1 MSTLQLLIAR
11 HMSNHS
17 FNEVM
22 EAIFPCLIQQFSF
35 GLIFFLLHFLL
46 FQNPQLSYSD
56 KELFNQL
63 HFENLYLTTTVFYIT
78 IPDKRMKK
86 FSFFKKIRELL
97 MSVFIFGSFF
107 PIIVLDIVISVQKKK
122 KN

>member
-1 MSTLQLLIAR
+1 MIISLVLPFFSHVFPVDNLDHVSTLQLLIAR

-17 FNEVM
+17 FNEIM

-46 FQNPQLSYSD
+46 FQNLQLSYSD

-78 IPDKRMKK
+78 IRQKDEK
-86 FSFFKKIRELL
+86 
-97 MSVFIFGSFF
+97 VFLF
-107 PIIVLDIVISVQKKK
+107 
-122 KN
+122 